1 MEIVIVIEALMYIK
15 EHLHAVL
22 RHAGFAR
29 CTLARHSKIS
39 PGRLMSEEDYE
50 IPFPIS
56 PVRHRVKEIP
66 CTEEDNIAWMDM
78 NAQTKLWEVEV
89 GTFERANVYNAGPC
103 EMGVI
108 GVKVARR
115 KAVVYHFNVFPK
127 EVPGVRLKRTLLW
140 VSCAVDPFSPELF
153 EESML
158 DRVKFAE
165 ECGAEGR

>member
-1 MEIVIVIEALMYIK
+1 MYVK
-15 EHLHAVL
+15 EHLHAIL
-22 RHAGFAR
+22 RHAGFSR
-29 CTLARHSKIS
+29 CTLVRHSKIS
-39 PGRLMSEEDYE
+39 PGCLVSEKDNKVSLAV
-50 IPFPIS
+50 S
-56 PVRHRVKEIP
+56 PVRHRVKEVP
-66 CTEEDNIAWMDM
+66 CTEEDNIAWTDM
-78 NAQTKLWEVEV
+78 NAQTKLRKVKV
-89 GTFERANVYNAGPC
+89 GTSERANVYNAGPC